1 MNCFPRAHDKSL
13 VSCTAVPL
21 RSAGSWRM
29 DRERAGTE
37 QRRLRSVLSC
47 VGRPATVGCTIRIPG
62 PNNMCGKSCANAG
75 PKTNCGE
82 TTPGIPPGDFQMLKK
97 GFLDQST
104 ALQVHLRHHKYRY
117 GEKRGRFHG
126 IRKRDERSRQA
137 LWRKRIGDREV
148 DTIVS
153 SNRKGCLLSIC
164 DRKSRYCGLVLWRSC
179 SAKEDMH
186 GFRFLT

>member
-1 MNCFPRAHDKSL
+1 MFLVEKSL
-13 VSCTAVPL
+13 AVFTAVPL
-21 RSAGSWRM
+21 RSAGSWPM
-29 DRERAGTE
+29 ERERGGTE
-37 QRRLRSVLSC
+37 QMRPRNVLSC
-47 VGRPATVGCTIRIPG
+47 VGRPATVRCAIRIRG
-62 PNNMCGKSCANAG
+62 SNNMCGKSCANAG

-148 DTIVS
+148 DTIVPPTG
-153 SNRKGCLLSIC
+153 KAAC
-164 DRKSRYCGLVLWRSC
+164 
-179 SAKEDMH
+179 
-186 GFRFLT
+186 FLCVTERAGTVGWFSGEAARPKRPCMDSGS

>member
-148 DTIVS
+148 DTS
-153 SNRKGCLLSIC
+153 LRTTRNPRP
-164 DRKSRYCGLVLWRSC
+164 DP
-179 SAKEDMH
+179 H
-186 GFRFLT
+186 GRFGAGDHP